1 MTDTENLDIGDSLP
15 PYASEENKKLD
26 AEIKQKQAQVES
38 IEEQIERD
46 GARVKIMTDHL
57 VNVQQELVNTQQ
69 LVDAKKN
76 ETTTEEH
83 LQALT
88 NRQLGRL
95 SSEIVR
101 LQKVLEDTQDQINA
115 FSNELM
121 RGNEKLDQFKLEMN
135 WNQEELEQWA
145 IAARQKE
152 EDELT
157 LEKYA
162 YHLML
167 GLNDAE
173 WAHRIQ
179 KCPEWLEDAAK
190 EAHCCHINP
199 KIDPNYQQFK
209 EFVLSLIKRFR
220 SGKTFALD
228 EIHDEF
234 MWMRSI
240 SADPS
245 SRVPGWEVVD
255 LDLPPSERWRHLV
268 TPMASEIRRWKWLQ
282 RQDSSKMKVI
292 SERVLKEMG
301 EYGLEIRSIANATGI
316 LVEDLFAYNIAYEL
330 EGGCTSIV
338 AQDDRGRL
346 IHGRNLDF
354 GLFLGEDWKRFQW
367 TLTEDRQSWTPT
379 DLRPLLRNV
388 RFVRQNRTVFKSTV
402 FLGYVG
408 TLTAVKQ
415 GGFSV
420 TVNTRYDNS
429 NWAALRAFLEGKG
442 SGNFLSLTKPQEFP
456 MSAKLL
462 GPAYVILGGTGNG
475 EGAVLERGATAV
487 VNETLLSDVAKQGI
501 NSLVQTNWDYN
512 KDPWYDNRRSPAE
525 HCLQERYNTNI
536 TFEGMF
542 SVLAAHPNRNRL
554 TTHTALMSAET
565 LGSAFLGGKSE
576 MFLNLL
582 SAFLE
587 LLALHYSC
595 SELWCSRLQV
605 RELTLTVEKLT
616 VENANRRKELDD
628 LITDTQAKQME
639 LDKTAELFRQLHD
652 DRKKIIEQWE
662 ESVKS
667 MKSRDSQLERLG
679 EDYAANMS
687 RKKVKEDKM
696 KERKQFHEEI
706 EGENEKME
714 QTIQQTDRQLVR
726 MRMDYMDG
734 LSSGPQPER
743 YCQLLLYLSDDQ
755 DAKTSLTGFKDE
767 VEVMKN
773 QLNACISEK
782 IKTQNEHE
790 VGAKRLEQRKEK
802 HDQAYK
808 NLDMHKKAHSEHQQT
823 RRDKEQMSQDTE
835 KARQDMLN
843 NMKMVE
849 KEMKAAKE
857 SHYKESQELYRLR
870 AEEATTLGAISGA
883 QSAIKNLQLQISKLD
898 QERQRQQELLLE
910 LLYAVDFQSQ
920 LMQRKVARVS
930 GERTIEEKEEH
941 NRKVEQLD
949 KQMEEQ
955 KSLHSILQAQIK
967 RQDAELKNSQRN
979 LTNVKRD
986 CEAMKTTME
995 ELELQNTIMNRLGLR
1010 IRAVSKVVK
1019 DKEEA
1024 LMQHDI
1030 LKLEVKRLKQ
1040 QLTQK
1045 TENLYSLENRK
1056 QQLQIS
1062 MEERE
1067 KEIEVHTEVLRA
1079 QIRAAEEEKHKAAIE
1094 LAERKQKIF
1103 TLKSKYDNVMCK
1115 VKKEDG
1121 EEQKSQAHYMIKA
1134 AQEKEELQRKGDE
1147 LDDKIRRAEKEIRS
1161 LENTLGHLVQRNQ
1174 KFKENLQTTNLQ
1186 NQSEIEEKQTL
1197 EEQSRAANEVL
1208 FKKKKV
1214 LSQIEQ
1220 EAQEDELQRSM
1231 QQLEVQVNELTAA
1244 RDVLRQDVDAQTSK
1258 AQRAEQAVETARA
1271 RAIQAGVDLAP
1282 EAPPAVDLQ
1291 ARGTTQRMCCL
1302 SSRIFAKSVEWLC
1315 LLARLQQCHGLVAVG
1330 LEGLSESLTAGGRRP
1345 HQGTGGGARGA
1356 RAPTWTAGFVGAIG
1370 YLKHRA
1376 AAEKRH
1382 TMACSGD
1389 WHSVVQ
1395 PLALPAV
1402 LLGSGSA
1409 VRRQIL
1415 EAAGVSFEVRKP
1427 DIDEKAL
1434 GDRASEPEK
1443 LVRLL
1448 AEAKADALLS
1458 SLKRCDKD
1466 RLILTA
1472 DQVVTYKGSIR
1483 EKPTDLEEALVVFDE
1498 SFDHRF

>member
-1 MTDTENLDIGDSLP
+1 
-15 PYASEENKKLD
+15 
-26 AEIKQKQAQVES
+26 
-38 IEEQIERD
+38 
-46 GARVKIMTDHL
+46 MTDHL

-95 SSEIVR
+95 KSEIVR

-157 LEKYA
+157 LEKY
-162 YHLML
+162 
-167 GLNDAE
+167 
-173 WAHRIQ
+173 
-179 KCPEWLEDAAK
+179 
-190 EAHCCHINP
+190 
-199 KIDPNYQQFK
+199 
-209 EFVLSLIKRFR
+209 KR
-220 SGKTFALD
+220 
-228 EIHDEF
+228 
-234 MWMRSI
+234 
-240 SADPS
+240 AD
-245 SRVPGWEVVD
+245 
-255 LDLPPSERWRHLV
+255 
-268 TPMASEIRRWKWLQ
+268 
-282 RQDSSKMKVI
+282 DSK
-292 SERVLKEMG
+292 
-301 EYGLEIRSIANATGI
+301 
-316 LVEDLFAYNIAYEL
+316 
-330 EGGCTSIV
+330 
-338 AQDDRGRL
+338 
-346 IHGRNLDF
+346 
-354 GLFLGEDWKRFQW
+354 
-367 TLTEDRQSWTPT
+367 
-379 DLRPLLRNV
+379 
-388 RFVRQNRTVFKSTV
+388 
-402 FLGYVG
+402 
-408 TLTAVKQ
+408 
-415 GGFSV
+415 
-420 TVNTRYDNS
+420 
-429 NWAALRAFLEGKG
+429 
-442 SGNFLSLTKPQEFP
+442 
-456 MSAKLL
+456 
-462 GPAYVILGGTGNG
+462 
-475 EGAVLERGATAV
+475 
-487 VNETLLSDVAKQGI
+487 
-501 NSLVQTNWDYN
+501 
-512 KDPWYDNRRSPAE
+512 
-525 HCLQERYNTNI
+525 
-536 TFEGMF
+536 
-542 SVLAAHPNRNRL
+542 
-554 TTHTALMSAET
+554 
-565 LGSAFLGGKSE
+565 
-576 MFLNLL
+576 
-582 SAFLE
+582 
-587 LLALHYSC
+587 
-595 SELWCSRLQV
+595 V

-679 EDYAANMS
+679 EEYAANMS

-696 KERKQFHEEI
+696 KERRQFHEEI

-726 MRMDYMDG
+726 MRMDYMD
-734 LSSGPQPER
+734 
-743 YCQLLLYLSDDQ
+743 
-755 DAKTSLTGFKDE
+755 AKTSLTGFKDE

-782 IKTQNEHE
+782 IKTQNEYE

-808 NLDMHKKAHSEHQQT
+808 SLDMHKKSHAEHQQT
-823 RRDKEQMSQDTE
+823 RRDKEQMSADAE

-898 QERQRQQELLLE
+898 QERQRQQELL
-910 LLYAVDFQSQ
+910 YAVDFQSQ

-949 KQMEEQ
+949 KQMDEQ

-979 LTNVKRD
+979 LTNVKKD

-995 ELELQNTIMNRLGLR
+995 ELELQNTIMNR
-1010 IRAVSKVVK
+1010 AVSKVVK

-1024 LMQHDI
+1024 LMLHDI

-1174 KFKENLQTTNLQ
+1174 KFKENLQTTNVQ
-1186 NQSEIEEKQTL
+1186 NQSELEEKQTL

-1220 EAQEDELQRSM
+1220 EAQEDVQRYEELQRSM
-1231 QQLEVQVNELTAA
+1231 QQLEAQVNELTAA

-1258 AQRAEQAVETARA
+1258 SQRAEQAVETARA

-1282 EAPPAVDLQ
+1282 EAPAAVDIQ
-1291 ARGTTQRMCCL
+1291 ARGVREQNQSMLFAL
-1302 SSRIFAKSVEWLC
+1302 SNALQDYTEDVLPLFENLCQERGVALPSRPPSAMS
-1315 LLARLQQCHGLVAVG
+1315 
-1330 LEGLSESLTAGGRRP
+1330 RP
-1345 HQGTGGGARGA
+1345 GSRGA
-1356 RAPTWTAGFVGAIG
+1356 
-1370 YLKHRA
+1370 
-1376 AAEKRH
+1376 
-1382 TMACSGD
+1382 
-1389 WHSVVQ
+1389 
-1395 PLALPAV
+1395 
-1402 LLGSGSA
+1402 
-1409 VRRQIL
+1409 
-1415 EAAGVSFEVRKP
+1415 
-1427 DIDEKAL
+1427 
-1434 GDRASEPEK
+1434 
-1443 LVRLL
+1443 
-1448 AEAKADALLS
+1448 
-1458 SLKRCDKD
+1458 
-1466 RLILTA
+1466 
-1472 DQVVTYKGSIR
+1472 
-1483 EKPTDLEEALVVFDE
+1483 
-1498 SFDHRF
+1498 

>member
-1 MTDTENLDIGDSLP
+1 MADETLDIGDSLP

-38 IEEQIERD
+38 IEEQLERD

-95 SSEIVR
+95 KSEIVR

-157 LEKYA
+157 LEKY
-162 YHLML
+162 
-167 GLNDAE
+167 
-173 WAHRIQ
+173 
-179 KCPEWLEDAAK
+179 
-190 EAHCCHINP
+190 
-199 KIDPNYQQFK
+199 
-209 EFVLSLIKRFR
+209 KR
-220 SGKTFALD
+220 
-228 EIHDEF
+228 
-234 MWMRSI
+234 
-240 SADPS
+240 AD
-245 SRVPGWEVVD
+245 
-255 LDLPPSERWRHLV
+255 
-268 TPMASEIRRWKWLQ
+268 
-282 RQDSSKMKVI
+282 DSK
-292 SERVLKEMG
+292 
-301 EYGLEIRSIANATGI
+301 
-316 LVEDLFAYNIAYEL
+316 
-330 EGGCTSIV
+330 
-338 AQDDRGRL
+338 
-346 IHGRNLDF
+346 
-354 GLFLGEDWKRFQW
+354 
-367 TLTEDRQSWTPT
+367 
-379 DLRPLLRNV
+379 
-388 RFVRQNRTVFKSTV
+388 
-402 FLGYVG
+402 
-408 TLTAVKQ
+408 
-415 GGFSV
+415 
-420 TVNTRYDNS
+420 
-429 NWAALRAFLEGKG
+429 
-442 SGNFLSLTKPQEFP
+442 
-456 MSAKLL
+456 
-462 GPAYVILGGTGNG
+462 
-475 EGAVLERGATAV
+475 
-487 VNETLLSDVAKQGI
+487 
-501 NSLVQTNWDYN
+501 
-512 KDPWYDNRRSPAE
+512 
-525 HCLQERYNTNI
+525 
-536 TFEGMF
+536 
-542 SVLAAHPNRNRL
+542 
-554 TTHTALMSAET
+554 
-565 LGSAFLGGKSE
+565 
-576 MFLNLL
+576 
-582 SAFLE
+582 
-587 LLALHYSC
+587 
-595 SELWCSRLQV
+595 V

-679 EDYAANMS
+679 EEYAANMS

-696 KERKQFHEEI
+696 KERRQFHEEI

-726 MRMDYMDG
+726 MRMDYMD
-734 LSSGPQPER
+734 
-743 YCQLLLYLSDDQ
+743 
-755 DAKTSLTGFKDE
+755 AKTSLTGFKDE

-782 IKTQNEHE
+782 IKTQNEYE

-808 NLDMHKKAHSEHQQT
+808 SLDMHKKSHAEHQQT
-823 RRDKEQMSQDTE
+823 RRDKEQMSADAE

-898 QERQRQQELLLE
+898 QERQRQQELL
-910 LLYAVDFQSQ
+910 YAVDFQSQ

-949 KQMEEQ
+949 KQMDEQ

-979 LTNVKRD
+979 LTNVKKD

-995 ELELQNTIMNRLGLR
+995 ELELQNTIMNR
-1010 IRAVSKVVK
+1010 AVSKVVK

-1024 LMQHDI
+1024 LMLHDI

-1174 KFKENLQTTNLQ
+1174 KFKENLQTTNVQ
-1186 NQSEIEEKQTL
+1186 NQSELEEKQTL

-1220 EAQEDELQRSM
+1220 EAQEDVQRYEELQRSM
-1231 QQLEVQVNELTAA
+1231 QQLEAQVNELTAA

-1258 AQRAEQAVETARA
+1258 SQRAEQAVETARA

-1282 EAPPAVDLQ
+1282 EAPAAVDIQ
-1291 ARGTTQRMCCL
+1291 ARGVREQNQSMLFAL
-1302 SSRIFAKSVEWLC
+1302 SNALQDYTEDVLPLFENLCQERGVALPSRPPSAMS
-1315 LLARLQQCHGLVAVG
+1315 
-1330 LEGLSESLTAGGRRP
+1330 RP
-1345 HQGTGGGARGA
+1345 GSRGA
-1356 RAPTWTAGFVGAIG
+1356 
-1370 YLKHRA
+1370 
-1376 AAEKRH
+1376 
-1382 TMACSGD
+1382 
-1389 WHSVVQ
+1389 
-1395 PLALPAV
+1395 
-1402 LLGSGSA
+1402 
-1409 VRRQIL
+1409 
-1415 EAAGVSFEVRKP
+1415 
-1427 DIDEKAL
+1427 
-1434 GDRASEPEK
+1434 
-1443 LVRLL
+1443 
-1448 AEAKADALLS
+1448 
-1458 SLKRCDKD
+1458 
-1466 RLILTA
+1466 
-1472 DQVVTYKGSIR
+1472 
-1483 EKPTDLEEALVVFDE
+1483 
-1498 SFDHRF
+1498 